1 MSSKTTSIAIP
12 IQNGQR
18 THSQDQEATGS
29 IDNSLKMT
37 KTIPMTVR
45 QPKPLDAV
53 DFVDIH
59 FSFFVVKYIILK
71 FSPFVNFRRRK
82 ECNCHQSSKCHW
94 PAREQAQSNY

>member
-12 IQNGQR
+12 IQSGQK

-45 QPKPLDAV
+45 QPRPLDAV

-59 FSFFVVKYIILK
+59 YSFFVVKHII
-71 FSPFVNFRRRK
+71 
-82 ECNCHQSSKCHW
+82 SKL
-94 PAREQAQSNY
+94 NNLGN

>member
-12 IQNGQR
+12 IQNGQS

-45 QPKPLDAV
+45 QPRPLDAV

-59 FSFFVVKYIILK
+59 FSFFVVKNIISK
-71 FSPFVNFRRRK
+71 FSPFVNFCRRK
-82 ECNCHQSSKCHW
+82 EYNCYQSSKCHW
-94 PAREQAQSNY
+94 LAREHTQSNY